1 MMKFLTLFLFV
12 MFTLVMGACSSDD
25 NSGGKN
31 NGGDN
36 NKATLNGDHVWKE
49 QTDALKQAEEVS
61 ALTNDAAEQQR
72 KAMEEIDQP

>member
-1 MMKFLTLFLFV
+1 MKYLQLFLFV
-12 MFTLVMGACSSDD
+12 MFTLVLGACSSGD
-25 NSGGKN
+25 NSGGDN
-31 NGGDN
+31 ISVDN

-61 ALTNDAAEQQR
+61 ALTNDATEQQR

>member
-1 MMKFLTLFLFV
+1 MKFLQLFLFV
-12 MFTLVMGACSSDD
+12 MFILVLGACSSGD
-25 NSGGKN
+25 NSSV
-31 NGGDN
+31 DN

-61 ALTNDAAEQQR
+61 ALTNDATEQQR